1 MPDQQPLDGTLTRFL
16 TQSDHFS
23 REQKRVKERA
33 FLPAPDLSLSVF
45 RINNLSE
52 DEIWELCERLPKYGR
67 GDFPTSLV
75 LSIGLR
81 AEPDNDPP
89 RHVNIVGW
97 PPEKSAQKSLA
108 QLLAAE
114 ATLCLNDCNM

>member
-1 MPDQQPLDGTLTRFL
+1 MSDQPPLDVTLTRFL

-23 REQKRVKERA
+23 REQNRIKERA
-33 FLPAPDLSLSVF
+33 FLPAPDLCLSVF
-45 RINNLSE
+45 RINDLSE

-67 GDFPTSLV
+67 GDFLSSRV
-75 LSIGLR
+75 SSIGLR

-108 QLLAAE
+108 QKLAAE
-114 ATLCLNDCNM
+114 ATLRLNPSNL